1 MPSQYEDITVPVF
14 DAREEGWL
22 SDCDGKREEES
33 TSHVDLDASAPT
45 RSGLVEA
52 AAAGDLKAIL
62 VCTHC

>member
-33 TSHVDLDASAPT
+33 TSHVDLDIYSWGSCG
-45 RSGLVEA
+45 RQ
-52 AAAGDLKAIL
+52 
-62 VCTHC
+62 